1 MWATIRNIIILYII
15 LNHAN
20 YCYSQYISINKVDSI
35 LASLNISQC
44 KLNSTLQCFK
54 PPFKK
59 KTTTIMFDNI
69 LSKKTS
75 YTKNGKE
82 CFFTIVPV
90 YNEYDHKQY
99 TFFYPVITKDI
110 TIYIIIKKSDFS
122 IRKKKFKEFLQNA
135 DIEGEIYFRDNNS
148 NILFFV
154 NYMLANSTNPKEW
167 RADDTCTCEGSCKRL
182 ITNIQVSKISES
194 GIDKLNHLIYIT
206 IGIGYY
212 DDDKHRTQLHDFRKE
227 IEVEVYQP
235 TDIYSFNLYKLLDM
249 EYLSIK
255 KRKK

>member
-1 MWATIRNIIILYII
+1 M
-15 LNHAN
+15 
-20 YCYSQYISINKVDSI
+20 QY
-35 LASLNISQC
+35 
-44 KLNSTLQCFK
+44 FK

-59 KTTTIMFDNI
+59 RVTTITFNNK

-75 YTKNGKE
+75 YTKKGRE
-82 CFFTIVPV
+82 CFFTIVPINDK
-90 YNEYDHKQY
+90 YKRY
-99 TFFYPVITKDI
+99 TFFYPIVTKDI
-110 TIYIIIKKSDFS
+110 TIYLTAEKYNFS
-122 IRKKKFKEFLQNA
+122 IRKKKFKEFLLNA
-135 DIEGEIYFRDNNS
+135 DIEDEIYFKNNNS

-154 NYMLANSTNPKEW
+154 NYILANSVNPKEW
-167 RADDTCTCEGSCKRL
+167 SAEDTCTCEGSCKRL
-182 ITNIQVSKISES
+182 ISNIQVSKISES

-212 DDDKHRTQLHDFRKE
+212 NDDKHRTSLHDFRKE

-235 TDIYSFNLYKLLDM
+235 TDIYSFNLYKLLNM

>member
-15 LNHAN
+15 LNQAN
-20 YCYSQYISINKVDSI
+20 YCFSQYISINTVDSI

-44 KLNSTLQCFK
+44 KLNPTLQCFK

-59 KTTTIMFDNI
+59 RVTTITFNNE

-75 YTKNGKE
+75 YTKKGRE
-82 CFFTIVPV
+82 CFFTIVPI
-90 YNEYDHKQY
+90 NDKNKRY
-99 TFFYPVITKDI
+99 TFFYPIVTKDI
-110 TIYIIIKKSDFS
+110 TIYLPAEKYNFS
-122 IRKKKFKEFLQNA
+122 IRKKKFKEFLLNA
-135 DIEGEIYFRDNNS
+135 DIKDEIYFRHNNS

-154 NYMLANSTNPKEW
+154 NYILANSVNPKEW
-167 RADDTCTCEGSCKRL
+167 SAGDTCTCEGSCKRL
-182 ITNIQVSKISES
+182 ISNIRVSKISES

-212 DDDKHRTQLHDFRKE
+212 DDDKHRTPLHDFREE